1 MGVKEKLIKLM
12 SEKGFNAST
21 LAEQAKL
28 PKSTVYAILKRDSS
42 NLSYQTA
49 QKLADALG
57 CNVFDIL
64 EISKDSRSQI
74 EILKNKISGLN
85 RLLKELSEDKVLF
98 EGIDD
103 QGETFEYYESIYAAE
118 IQDINIE
125 LLHLNSKIAKILER
139 SGISL
144 EPSTAP
150 EIMNFYNEL
159 NEDGKLEAVKRVEE
173 LTQIPKYKK

>member
-12 SEKGFNAST
+12 EKKAFNAST
-21 LAEQAKL
+21 LAEKAKL

-42 NLSYQTA
+42 NLSFQTA
-49 QKLADALG
+49 QKLADALE
-57 CNVFDIL
+57 CDVFDIL
-64 EISKDSRSQI
+64 EISKDSKSQI
-74 EILKNKISGLN
+74 EVLKNKISDLN
-85 RLLKELSEDKVLF
+85 KLLKELPDDKVLL

-103 QGETFEYYESIYAAE
+103 HGETFEYYENVYAPE
-118 IQDINIE
+118 IHDINIE
-125 LLHLNSKIAKILER
+125 LLHLNSKIAKILEK

-150 EIMNFYNEL
+150 EIINFYNEL